1 MREKKPEWVIDKE
14 RNKKIEASH
23 TFWLFGIHAVRDAL
37 NNPNREKIKLLVTKN
52 AKNKLEDSI
61 KQTEVKT
68 EIVDPKKINELLDQ
82 GSVHQGTALEVK
94 PLKWGNISDICNHN
108 EKNPV
113 VLLLDRVSDPHN
125 VGAILRSAEVFGA
138 QAVIG
143 TQRHSAPETGA
154 LAKSASGTLERQPY
168 LRVRNLSKSIQELK
182 SLGFVILGLDGLAEK
197 TINEGIN
204 SFPIGPIAF
213 VLGAEGPGLRD
224 KTKLY
229 CDILVK
235 VPSFHGEG
243 SLNVSN
249 AAIIALY
256 DIRHGIRL

>member
-1 MREKKPEWVIDKE
+1 MSEKE
-14 RNKKIEASH
+14 RNKKSEATH
-23 TFWLFGIHAVRDAL
+23 TFWLFGIHAVSDAL
-37 NNPNREKIKLLVTKN
+37 KNPKREKIRLLLTRN
-52 AKNKLEDSI
+52 AERKLENSI
-61 KQTEVKT
+61 EQTGIKT
-68 EIVDPKKINELLDQ
+68 EIVDPKKFNELLDR
-82 GSVHQGTALEVK
+82 GSVHQGAALEVK
-94 PLKWGNISDICNHN
+94 PLSWGNISDTCGNN
-108 EKNPV
+108 EKNSV
-113 VLLLDRVSDPHN
+113 VLLLDRISDPHN
-125 VGAILRSAEVFGA
+125 VGAILRSAEVFGV

-168 LRVRNLSKSIQELK
+168 LRVNNLSRSIEELK
-182 SLGFVILGLDGLAEK
+182 SLGFVVLGLDGLAEK

-204 SFPIGPIAF
+204 SFPIGPMAF
-213 VLGAEGPGLRD
+213 ILGAEGPGLRD

-229 CDILVK
+229 CDMLVK

-256 DIRHGIRL
+256 DIRHGKRL

>member
-1 MREKKPEWVIDKE
+1 MKNQSTLLVISMFIVCVTAGPT
-14 RNKKIEASH
+14 KIQAQNRASLGTAPVSHIGIVVTDLEAS
-23 TFWLFGIHAVRDAL
+23 VRA
-37 NNPNREKIKLLVTKN
+37 
-52 AKNKLEDSI
+52 A
-61 KQTEVKT
+61 
-68 EIVDPKKINELLDQ
+68 
-82 GSVHQGTALEVK
+82 
-94 PLKWGNISDICNHN
+94 
-108 EKNPV
+108 
-113 VLLLDRVSDPHN
+113 
-125 VGAILRSAEVFGA
+125 AEVFGV

-168 LRVRNLSKSIQELK
+168 LRVNNLSRSIEELK

-204 SFPIGPIAF
+204 SFPTGPMAF

-229 CDILVK
+229 CDMLIK

-256 DIRHGIRL
+256 DIRYGRRP

>member
-1 MREKKPEWVIDKE
+1 M
-14 RNKKIEASH
+14 
-23 TFWLFGIHAVRDAL
+23 
-37 NNPNREKIKLLVTKN
+37 
-52 AKNKLEDSI
+52 
-61 KQTEVKT
+61 
-68 EIVDPKKINELLDQ
+68 LDR
-82 GSVHQGTALEVK
+82 GSVHQGAALEVK
-94 PLKWGNISDICNHN
+94 PLMWGNISDTCGKS
-108 EKNPV
+108 EKNSV
-113 VLLLDRVSDPHN
+113 VLLLDRISDPHN

-138 QAVIG
+138 LAVIG
-143 TQRHSAPETGA
+143 TQRHSAPEQVHWQN
-154 LAKSASGTLERQPY
+154 LRLEPLERQPY
-168 LRVRNLSKSIQELK
+168 LRVNNLSRSIEELK

-204 SFPIGPIAF
+204 SFPTGPMAF

-229 CDILVK
+229 CDMLVK

-256 DIRHGIRL
+256 DIRYGRRP

>member
-1 MREKKPEWVIDKE
+1 MSEEKPEWVIEKE
-14 RNKKIEASH
+14 RNKKIETTH

-37 NNPNREKIKLLVTKN
+37 KNPKREKIRLLLTRN
-52 AKNKLEDSI
+52 AEKKLEDSI
-61 KQTEVKT
+61 KQELVKT
-68 EIVDPKKINELLDQ
+68 EIVEPKKFNELLDR
-82 GSVHQGTALEVK
+82 GSVHQGAALEVK
-94 PLKWGNISDICNHN
+94 PLKWGSISDICKHRDENS
-108 EKNPV
+108 V

-168 LRVRNLSKSIQELK
+168 LRISNLSKSIEELK

-213 VLGAEGPGLRD
+213 VLGAEGPGMRD
-224 KTKLY
+224 KTKLF
-229 CDILVK
+229 CDMLVK

-249 AAIIALY
+249 AAIVALY
-256 DIRHGIRL
+256 DIRHGNRI